1 MRLWPRLPMR
11 KPRFRVLES
20 RLSPFG
26 MLPEIENLLQLQE
39 ADRAIRRLQ
48 DEIAELPKRVAAIE
62 HKLADTKAQL
72 EKAQA
77 AVKADE
83 ATRRKYET
91 AITDLRGKISKYRD
105 QSLDVKTNEQYKALL
120 HEIQFAE
127 KEIAGTEDKIL
138 ELMVNADAREK
149 EVKAAQAELKA
160 EAAEIEKEKTDARQR
175 TAEDEKQLAE
185 WRAKRDQMRAGVNE
199 DLLRHYERV
208 SKFRGS
214 GISEV
219 LDHKCMGCQVMLRPQ
234 TYNDVRTG
242 QQTVV
247 CDSCQRILYFNP
259 ANEMIALEPEHKR
272 SRRHHPK
279 IDAPPAWYYRQ
290 EYAEA
295 GEVFLCLNNAGG
307 QASRRVFDMG
317 TGRLLGDILIREGD
331 YRHAFPE
338 DITGAIRL
346 NGSWPEAEM
355 EEWGTEMPMTALDSL
370 HIDLEAAR
378 YEMNSRP
385 STKSGTPVVPTEQA
399 AS

>member
-1 MRLWPRLPMR
+1 
-11 KPRFRVLES
+11 
-20 RLSPFG
+20 
-26 MLPEIENLLQLQE
+26 MLLEIENLLRLQE
-39 ADRAIRRLQ
+39 ADKEIRRLQ
-48 DEIAELPKRVAAIE
+48 DEVAELPKRVAVIE
-62 HKLADTKAQL
+62 RKLANTQAQL
-72 EKAQA
+72 ERAQG

-83 ATRRKYET
+83 AARRKYDT

-127 KEIAGTEDKIL
+127 KEIAATEDKIL
-138 ELMVNADAREK
+138 ELMVNAEVRDK
-149 EVKAAQAELKA
+149 EVKAAQAEVKA
-160 EAAEIEKEKTDARQR
+160 EAAEIEKEKNAARER

-185 WRAKRDQMRAGVNE
+185 WRGKRDQMRAGVNE

-208 SKFRGS
+208 SKFRGT

-234 TYNDVRTG
+234 IYNDVRTG

-259 ANEMIALEPEHKR
+259 ANEMQALEPEHKR

-279 IDAPPAWYYRQ
+279 IDAPQAWYYRQ
-290 EYAEA
+290 EFGEA
-295 GEVFLCLNNAGG
+295 GEVFICFTNAAG
-307 QASRRVFDMG
+307 QATRRVFDMH
-317 TGRLLGDILIREGD
+317 TGRLIGDILIREGD
-331 YRHAFPE
+331 FRHAFPE

-346 NGSWPEAEM
+346 NGSWAEREM
-355 EEWGTEMPMTALDSL
+355 ETWGTEMPMTALDSL
-370 HIDLEAAR
+370 HVDLEAAQ
-378 YEMNSRP
+378 YEM
-385 STKSGTPVVPTEQA
+385 KSHASAKSEKPTVPTEQA

>member
-1 MRLWPRLPMR
+1 
-11 KPRFRVLES
+11 
-20 RLSPFG
+20 
-26 MLPEIENLLQLQE
+26 MLPEIENLLRLQE
-39 ADRAIRRLQ
+39 ADKEIRRLQ

-62 HKLADTKAQL
+62 HKLAATKAQL
-72 EKAQA
+72 ERAQA

-83 ATRRKYET
+83 ATRRKHET
-91 AITDLRGKISKYRD
+91 TITDLRGKISKYRD

-127 KEIAGTEDKIL
+127 KDIAATEDKML
-138 ELMVNADAREK
+138 ELMLNADARDK

-160 EAAEIEKEKTDARQR
+160 EAAEIEKEKTEARER
-175 TAEDEKQLAE
+175 TAVDEKQLVD
-185 WRAKRDQMRAGVNE
+185 WRGKRDQMRAGVNE

-219 LDHKCMGCQVMLRPQ
+219 RDHKCMACQVMLRPQ

-259 ANEMIALEPEHKR
+259 ANEMQALEPEHKR

-279 IDAPPAWYYRQ
+279 IDAPQAWYYRQ
-290 EYAEA
+290 EFGDA
-295 GEVFLCLNNAGG
+295 GEVFLCLTNASG
-307 QASRRVFDMG
+307 QATRRVFDMH
-317 TGRLLGDILIREGD
+317 TGRLIGDILIREGD

-338 DITGAIRL
+338 DITGAVRL
-346 NGSWPEAEM
+346 NGSWAEREM
-355 EEWGTEMPMTALDSL
+355 ENWGTEMPMTALDSL
-370 HIDLEAAR
+370 HVDLEAAR
-378 YEMNSRP
+378 YEMSLH
-385 STKSGTPVVPTEQA
+385 SSSKAKTATVSTEQA